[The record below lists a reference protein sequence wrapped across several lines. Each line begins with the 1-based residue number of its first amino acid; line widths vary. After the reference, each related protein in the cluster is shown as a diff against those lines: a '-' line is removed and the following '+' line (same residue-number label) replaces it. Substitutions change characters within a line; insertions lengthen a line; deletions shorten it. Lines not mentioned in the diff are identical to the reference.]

1 MSRKMTGTQELLI
14 LLGAVIVWPVLW
26 VLMTGGPIW
35 ADYPWGLVAVVL
47 AAFLY
52 LVPIKRGLLTGII
65 YLAWLIGIMVFK
77 NGLTMP
83 SFIILAI
90 LAGFMTGASALIGS
104 HVVNK
109 NQQKKA
115 S

>member
-1 MSRKMTGTQELLI
+1 MTGTQELLI

-26 VLMTGGPIW
+26 ALMTGGPIW
-35 ADYPWGLVAVVL
+35 TDYPWGLVAVVL

-52 LVPIKRGLLTGII
+52 LAPIKRGLLTGII

-83 SFIILAI
+83 SFIILA
-90 LAGFMTGASALIGS
+90 GFMTGASALIGS

-109 NQQKKA
+109 NHQKKA

>member
-26 VLMTGGPIW
+26 ALMTGGPIW

-52 LVPIKRGLLTGII
+52 LAPIKRGLLTGII

-90 LAGFMTGASALIGS
+90 LAGFMTGASALI
-104 HVVNK
+104 
-109 NQQKKA
+109 
-115 S
+115 

>member
-26 VLMTGGPIW
+26 ALMTGGPIW
-35 ADYPWGLVAVVL
+35 TDYPWGLVAVVL

-52 LVPIKRGLLTGII
+52 LAPIKRGILTVII

-90 LAGFMTGASALIGS
+90 LAGFMTGASALIDS

>member
-26 VLMTGGPIW
+26 ALMTGGPIW
-35 ADYPWGLVAVVL
+35 TDYPWGLVA
-47 AAFLY
+47 FLY
-52 LVPIKRGLLTGII
+52 LAPIKRGLLTGII